1 MVAKHRPAAWMSDCF
16 YDRVGRVKSL
26 RDIIRPS
33 DLEAA
38 RYQRARELRMTEFV
52 RGEQCGLGVISLM
65 GILDLGVFLAWSRL
79 S

>member
-1 MVAKHRPAAWMSDCF
+1 
-16 YDRVGRVKSL
+16 
-26 RDIIRPS
+26 
-33 DLEAA
+33 
-38 RYQRARELRMTEFV
+38 MTEFV